1 MLQNAEGDL
10 PIAFAMHTR
19 TRTRIYAKMCH
30 EDFLAIN
37 IHLLLPSTLS
47 LLNIFHLI
55 FKNANKMYIFWVS
68 ACVSGWYI
76 ILYSTNGTNISNTRP
91 SLLVMPFL

>member
-10 PIAFAMHTR
+10 PIAFAMH

-55 FKNANKMYIFWVS
+55 F
-68 ACVSGWYI
+68 
-76 ILYSTNGTNISNTRP
+76 
-91 SLLVMPFL
+91 

>member
-55 FKNANKMYIFWVS
+55 F
-68 ACVSGWYI
+68 
-76 ILYSTNGTNISNTRP
+76 
-91 SLLVMPFL
+91 